1 MTTAQNTTE
10 QPRSDGA
17 RSGGARPARG
27 PGRRGWLILVGVL
40 VVQLVLTL
48 VAVLPQLS
56 PRVSGTE
63 VALRVGPVDPIDPF
77 RGAYVDLDYPDLPD
91 PQFEASGPE
100 ERGTAYV
107 ALRQEGDV
115 WVGGEVQ
122 RNEPDGLF
130 LRCDDS
136 GWRLECGIESWFVG
150 QSEAVDL
157 EESVLDQD
165 AIATVRV
172 DRWGNA
178 AIVDLIP
185 HEG

>member
-1 MTTAQNTTE
+1 MTTTQHSTQ
-10 QPRSDGA
+10 QPAADGA
-17 RSGGARPARG
+17 RRG
-27 PGRRGWLILVGVL
+27 PGRRGWLILAGVL

-63 VALRVGPVDPIDPF
+63 VALRVGPIDPIDPF

-91 PQFEASGPE
+91 PRFDASGAQDP
-100 ERGTAYV
+100 GAAYV
-107 ALRQEGDV
+107 PLRQEGEV
-115 WVGGEVQ
+115 WVGEPIQ
-122 RNEPDGLF
+122 RSEPEGLF

-150 QSEAVDL
+150 QSMAVDL
-157 EESVLDQD
+157 EESVMDQS

-178 AIVDLIP
+178 AIVALTP
-185 HEG
+185 PNG

>member
-1 MTTAQNTTE
+1 MMTTTSE
-10 QPRSDGA
+10 HVERSDA
-17 RSGGARPARG
+17 GGMRRG
-27 PGRRGWLILVGVL
+27 PGRRGWLILAGVL
-40 VVQLVLTL
+40 VIQLVLTL

-63 VALRVGPVDPIDPF
+63 VMLRVGPVDPIDPF

-91 PQFEASGPE
+91 PGFDEKEPG

-107 ALRQEGDV
+107 PLRREGEL
-115 WVGGEVQ
+115 WVGGPVQ
-122 RNEPDGLF
+122 RTAPDGLF

-150 QSEAVDL
+150 QSVALEIQNSMRDRDAV
-157 EESVLDQD
+157 
-165 AIATVRV
+165 ATVRV

-178 AIVDLIP
+178 AIVDLQAR
-185 HEG
+185 EG

>member
-1 MTTAQNTTE
+1 MTTTTQ
-10 QPRSDGA
+10 QPTGQPETHGSVLH
-17 RSGGARPARG
+17 RG

-56 PRVSGTE
+56 PRISGTE

-77 RGAYVDLDYPDLPD
+77 RGAYVDLDYPDLPQPD
-91 PQFEASGPE
+91 FSKEGPQDL
-100 ERGTAYV
+100 GTAYV
-107 ALRQEGDV
+107 PLRQEGDV

-122 RNEPDGLF
+122 RSEPDGLF

-150 QSEAVDL
+150 QSVAHEL
-157 EESVLDQD
+157 EESVRDED

-178 AIVDLIP
+178 AIVDLTP
-185 HEG
+185 REG